1 MDDNLLEDL
10 PPEIGNLSKLET
22 LNASNNKLEKLPYQ
36 FYKLI
41 ELRKLCLKNNGLK
54 ELDRSCNWWLNYV
67 ISSGKLYYNLS
78 LLPYIY
84 VLISSKYF
92 LYLGLILQQFAWIAT
107 RNGISGTIDFSG
119 YKS

>member
-54 ELDRSCNWWLNYV
+54 ELDPAIGDLIMLSHLVNYTT
-67 ISSGKLYYNLS
+67 
-78 LLPYIY
+78 IY
-84 VLISSKYF
+84 LCYHTF
-92 LYLGLILQQFAWIAT
+92 MY
-107 RNGISGTIDFSG
+107 
-119 YKS
+119 